1 MSRLFVTLTMLL
13 LMALWAEAQ
22 TLENMNAIQT
32 ADSAFFTTSEARRI
46 GDQLLAFQRE
56 TGGWPK
62 NVNMVKPLTAEEL
75 AKVLTEK
82 GRQDDSTIDNKA
94 TITQIAFLARL
105 YHATKDERYKEA
117 FRKGMEFLLS
127 GQYENGGWPQFWPKN
142 RQYQVHITYN
152 DNAMVNVMKILRDAR
167 HLMVPYT
174 AELIDDSLQQRCR
187 QAFDKGIECIL
198 NTQIMV
204 DGQPTVWCQQ
214 HDHVTL
220 QPAKAR
226 AYELPSFATHESAA
240 LTFLLMQIPKPDE
253 RVKRAVEGA
262 MRWFD
267 AHKLTGVRIEKYKSA
282 VDGKTDI
289 RLVPDSTASPLW
301 ARYYDLE
308 EGKPFFCDRDGQPKR
323 DIQDIGYERR
333 NGYGWYNDSPADL
346 YKRYETWKKKHR

>member
-1 MSRLFVTLTMLL
+1 MRRIFKTLILL
-13 LMALWAEAQ
+13 LAALQAEAQ
-22 TLENMNAIQT
+22 TLENKNAIQT
-32 ADSAFFTTSEARRI
+32 TDSAFFVTSEARRI
-46 GDQLLAFQRE
+46 GDQLLVFQRE

-62 NVNMVKPLTAEEL
+62 NVNMVKPMTEEERTQ
-75 AKVLTEK
+75 VLTEK
-82 GRQDDSTIDNKA
+82 DRQDDSTIDNKA

-105 YHATKDERYKEA
+105 YHATKDERYKES
-117 FRKGMEFLLS
+117 FRKGMEYLLS
-127 GQYENGGWPQFWPKN
+127 GQYDNGGWPQFWPKN
-142 RQYQVHITYN
+142 RQYQIHITYN
-152 DNAMVNVMKILRDAR
+152 DNAMANVMKILRDAR
-167 HLMVPYT
+167 QRKEPYT
-174 AELIDDSLQQRCR
+174 AKLVDDSLQQRCQ

-226 AYELPSFATHESAA
+226 AYELPSYASLESAN
-240 LTFLLMQIPKPDE
+240 LTFLLMQISKPSE

-262 MRWFD
+262 MRWFEQ
-267 AHKLTGVRIEKYKSA
+267 HKLTGIRVEEYQPS
-282 VDGKTDI
+282 DGGPKDI
-289 RLVPDSTASPLW
+289 RIVADSTASPLW

-308 EGKPFFCDRDGQPKR
+308 EGKPFFCDRDGVPKR

-346 YKRYETWKKKHR
+346 YKRYETWKKKYQ